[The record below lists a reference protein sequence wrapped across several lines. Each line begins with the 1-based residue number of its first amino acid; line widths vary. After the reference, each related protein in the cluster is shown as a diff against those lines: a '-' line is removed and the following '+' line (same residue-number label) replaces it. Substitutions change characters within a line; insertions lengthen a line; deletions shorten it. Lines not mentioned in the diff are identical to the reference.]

1 MSQNRLMEQLDEK
14 HIYMYAE
21 QLEYAV
27 RRLQNTNE
35 NLQSTLD
42 QYKMKIAELEEKDI
56 QSKKRLYEEIQQS
69 HSYYAKIQYL
79 VRINEE
85 LSREID
91 LNNMTKRMRELNE
104 EDKRKLRPG
113 HYS

>member
-1 MSQNRLMEQLDEK
+1 MEQLDEK
-14 HIYMYAE
+14 HIYIYAE

-56 QSKKRLYEEIQQS
+56 QSKKELYKEIQKS
-69 HSYYAKIQYL
+69 HSYYAEIQCL

-85 LSREID
+85 LSRENG
-91 LNNMTKRMRELNE
+91 LNNMTNRMRELNE
-104 EDKRKLRPG
+104 EEKRKLSQG

>member
-1 MSQNRLMEQLDEK
+1 MEQLDEK
-14 HIYMYAE
+14 HIYIYAE

-56 QSKKRLYEEIQQS
+56 QSKKTGMRRFKRPIHIMQKS
-69 HSYYAKIQYL
+69 KIW
-79 VRINEE
+79 
-85 LSREID
+85 
-91 LNNMTKRMRELNE
+91 
-104 EDKRKLRPG
+104 
-113 HYS
+113 